1 MTKIIVEDR
10 TNITPIR
17 ENLVLALSEALYYSS
32 AQTGAEA
39 GMTTA
44 EMVAAIIL
52 TAADATMYTK
62 LIGTVN
68 EQELAEIESRVAEL
82 IRIRKKDLENRGAVA
97 SLRQQI
103 TDKKK
108 KANDKPA

>member
-62 LIGTVN
+62 LIGTVD

-82 IRIRKKDLENRGAVA
+82 IRIRKKDFEDRGIA
-97 SLRQQI
+97 SLRQQAI
-103 TDKKK
+103 DKKK